1 MKQVG
6 QNYKTGKLELLEVPA
21 PTCRPGTLLV
31 RTSYSLISMGTE
43 MMKVDESKLSLL
55 GKARARP
62 DQVRKVIDS
71 ISQHGLSPTVKKTR
85 ARLDSWTPLGYS
97 LSGVVEEVGEGIEGF
112 SIGQRVACAGNEF
125 AFHAELNRVPRN
137 LTVPVPDGVNGKH
150 AAFTTVGAVA
160 VQAYRRAEP
169 QLGETAVVIGL
180 GLVGQLLCQILQA
193 AGVSVVGVDISEERC
208 DLAESLGVIAAAAPQ
223 SESGKAKLTKALHEA
238 SNGFGADSVFLAMS
252 TTSREPVEL
261 AAELARDRARI
272 VDIGKTNLDLPW
284 DEYYAKELDVR
295 FSRSYGPGRYDP
307 VYETGGVDYP
317 IGYVRWTEE
326 RNMRSFLD
334 LVARGAID
342 LDPLTSH
349 VAPFE
354 TAVETY
360 EALHQGTM
368 RGVGVLFE
376 YGNTSKED
384 HRSVGSIQLRAPA
397 GLSVSSVRLGVIG
410 AGSYA
415 TSMLLPHL
423 LKCADVQLR
432 SVATATALSAVNAQ
446 KRFGFE
452 EIATD
457 HRQILEDDSI
467 NAVLI
472 ATRHDSHSEL
482 VVESLQA
489 GKAVFVEK
497 PLAITDQGLAEITD
511 AIRESGN
518 TALMVGFNRRFS
530 PLLNSLRD
538 LWGGD
543 ISPTTLRYTV
553 NAGRLDAD
561 SWYTD
566 ATRQGSRFVG
576 EGGHFI
582 DTVSWWL
589 RDEPGELYAASAPD
603 DSDNVIVILRYP
615 DGSTATVEYLTGG
628 SRNYPKETFMAI
640 GGGNVARMKDFRR
653 SEFWG
658 GKSRKS
664 KSAGRRDKGQKAEM
678 EAFVDAVKRGGEMP
692 ISLRSLISTTAATLA
707 VSRSLRTGKPEQI
720 PLLAVSDLGRE

>member
-1 MKQVG
+1 
-6 QNYKTGKLELLEVPA
+6 
-21 PTCRPGTLLV
+21 
-31 RTSYSLISMGTE
+31 MGTE

-342 LDPLTSH
+342 
-349 VAPFE
+349 PFMRPAASITRLVMFDGQKKE
-354 TAVETY
+354 ICARSWTWWH
-360 EALHQGTM
+360 EALST
-368 RGVGVLFE
+368 L
-376 YGNTSKED
+376 
-384 HRSVGSIQLRAPA
+384 
-397 GLSVSSVRLGVIG
+397 
-410 AGSYA
+410 
-415 TSMLLPHL
+415 
-423 LKCADVQLR
+423 
-432 SVATATALSAVNAQ
+432 
-446 KRFGFE
+446 
-452 EIATD
+452 
-457 HRQILEDDSI
+457 IL
-467 NAVLI
+467 
-472 ATRHDSHSEL
+472 
-482 VVESLQA
+482 
-489 GKAVFVEK
+489 
-497 PLAITDQGLAEITD
+497 
-511 AIRESGN
+511 
-518 TALMVGFNRRFS
+518 
-530 PLLNSLRD
+530 
-538 LWGGD
+538 
-543 ISPTTLRYTV
+543 
-553 NAGRLDAD
+553 
-561 SWYTD
+561 
-566 ATRQGSRFVG
+566 
-576 EGGHFI
+576 
-582 DTVSWWL
+582 
-589 RDEPGELYAASAPD
+589 
-603 DSDNVIVILRYP
+603 
-615 DGSTATVEYLTGG
+615 
-628 SRNYPKETFMAI
+628 
-640 GGGNVARMKDFRR
+640 
-653 SEFWG
+653 
-658 GKSRKS
+658 
-664 KSAGRRDKGQKAEM
+664 
-678 EAFVDAVKRGGEMP
+678 
-692 ISLRSLISTTAATLA
+692 
-707 VSRSLRTGKPEQI
+707 
-720 PLLAVSDLGRE
+720 